1 MMMNDGDGRVDVQ
14 RPRSY
19 PDIEG
24 KKDDEGGDDGG
35 DDDGKGRM
43 MLLWVLMCNF
53 DDVDE
58 G

>member
-1 MMMNDGDGRVDVQ
+1 MMVMVVLMFNVHVHIQ
-14 RPRSY
+14 
-19 PDIEG
+19 DIEG

-43 MLLWVLMCNF
+43 MLLWVLMCNV